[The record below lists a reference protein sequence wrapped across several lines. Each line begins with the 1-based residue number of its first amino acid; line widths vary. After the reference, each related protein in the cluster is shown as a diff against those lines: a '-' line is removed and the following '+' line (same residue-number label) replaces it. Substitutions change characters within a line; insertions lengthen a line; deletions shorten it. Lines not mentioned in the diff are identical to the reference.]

1 MKPILK
7 LLTLSTF
14 LFFSSP
20 IIYAQDCGNFDPD
33 CQDGPFPP
41 TPGEGSG
48 AQKVPL
54 DDYTGILLAAGVLA
68 AGIIYY
74 NKEKQI
80 IKK

>member
-20 IIYAQDCGNFDPD
+20 LTFAQDCPPWDSD
-33 CQDGPFPP
+33 CSGEP

-54 DDYTGILLAAGVLA
+54 DDYARILLAAGVFA